1 MPVNSIKNL
10 TLSQRVNQSF
20 KADSNETKTDAKT
33 SVSSDSSVKKSKLPY
48 IAGAIVLAGMGIF
61 IANRLHK
68 PKSAVPKPDGKLGE
82 ELNKAAEEIKTK
94 ADDVVQEVKEKAKE
108 AAQTVKEKVDDV
120 AQEVKEKAKETAQPV
135 KEKVDDTAAAVKE
148 KVEEKVAEKIKPE
161 ALQKEKAPSTELTNK
176 TSSAI
181 REKDSARDGKLLD
194 LLNSLKTN
202 AAKREAADN
211 LVIEFNKSHKGEA
224 RRIIE
229 ENTANGFVNLKV
241 LEKVG
246 RDFAADKNRADN
258 LKQAANL
265 LEESYAS
272 AYRQAHP
279 DHTIEGIEKVYK
291 RITEESHDL
300 FDVYAQMP
308 KEDALQRIRVYS
320 MNRLGHEGYHSTGM
334 QPEDFMKKTITAFE
348 EYTSKAKK

>member
-82 ELNKAAEEIKTK
+82 ELNKAAEEIKAK

-108 AAQTVKEKVDDV
+108 AAQN
-120 AQEVKEKAKETAQPV
+120 V

>member
-108 AAQTVKEKVDDV
+108 AAQTVKEKV
-120 AQEVKEKAKETAQPV
+120 
-135 KEKVDDTAAAVKE
+135 
-148 KVEEKVAEKIKPE
+148 EEKVAEKIKPE
-161 ALQKEKAPSTELTNK
+161 AIQKEKAPSTELTNK

-194 LLNSLKTN
+194 LLNS
-202 AAKREAADN
+202 
-211 LVIEFNKSHKGEA
+211 
-224 RRIIE
+224 
-229 ENTANGFVNLKV
+229 
-241 LEKVG
+241 
-246 RDFAADKNRADN
+246 
-258 LKQAANL
+258 
-265 LEESYAS
+265 
-272 AYRQAHP
+272 
-279 DHTIEGIEKVYK
+279 
-291 RITEESHDL
+291 
-300 FDVYAQMP
+300 
-308 KEDALQRIRVYS
+308 
-320 MNRLGHEGYHSTGM
+320 
-334 QPEDFMKKTITAFE
+334 
-348 EYTSKAKK
+348 